1 MVFSKTLLTPLALV
15 VIIIIIL
22 RVMFAQEKS
31 RKRWATCMSYFLQ
44 KGLPMS
50 RAKVVKNLFTLHGPK
65 NMPWQATS
73 GHPCY
78 KW

>member
-1 MVFSKTLLTPLALV
+1 MGFSKTLWTPLALV
-15 VIIIIIL
+15 VIIIIL

-31 RKRWATCMSYFLQ
+31 RKRWAISMSNFLQ
-44 KGLPMS
+44 KGLTLS
-50 RAKVVKNLFTLHGPK
+50 RTKVVKSLFTLHGPK